1 LLTDFVGGEVE
12 VSEIIPFGY
21 IEKAYRYPQASSEA
35 VYKIMSSFWWRLMV
49 ATTYVMF
56 WFIVFVAAI
65 VRFFWVPMNSEAFAY
80 SIFGMCAFLLIITV
94 VIVIVEWSESKDK
107 SIDSNLAERVLNVC
121 FSSAGVSVEMSV
133 GSERFIHVLSIA
145 GIRSVSGYVQDG
157 WFLVRDRGVVIETN
171 DGKQLRFVFSLKKV
185 ALNNFLNDFT
195 LSLSEMNFPVRNL
208 REFQV

>member
-80 SIFGMCAFLLIITV
+80 SIFGMGAFLLIITV

>member
-1 LLTDFVGGEVE
+1 MSV
-12 VSEIIPFGY
+12 IIPFGY

-49 ATTYVMF
+49 ATTYLMF

-80 SIFGMCAFLLIITV
+80 SIFGMGAFLLIITV

-208 REFQV
+208 RGFQV

>member
-1 LLTDFVGGEVE
+1 
-12 VSEIIPFGY
+12 
-21 IEKAYRYPQASSEA
+21 
-35 VYKIMSSFWWRLMV
+35 MV

-80 SIFGMCAFLLIITV
+80 SIFGMGAFLLIITV

>member
-1 LLTDFVGGEVE
+1 MTDFVGGEVE
-12 VSEIIPFGY
+12 VSVIIPFGY

-49 ATTYVMF
+49 ATTYLMF

-80 SIFGMCAFLLIITV
+80 SIFGMGAFLLIITV

-208 REFQV
+208 RGFQV